1 MKKTSRQRITEFI
14 KTGQVQMSTEIT
26 LAPNMSWC
34 LAKATIVTEVGNTF
48 TGHKLMWRK
57 DDADG
62 QPDATF
68 VGAAETMAIARAIG
82 FCFGEEDM
90 AQEEFDELL
99 VFTIKRVNEL
109 YQSSTRSAKEYVNSI
124 LNDDLRQKATVYLET
139 LLTKTAA
146 SFAVQSIEDGEN
158 D

>member
-1 MKKTSRQRITEFI
+1 MRTELKLDPEMK
-14 KTGQVQMSTEIT
+14 
-26 LAPNMSWC
+26 WC
-34 LAKATIVTEVGNTF
+34 LAKAIVITADGQTF
-48 TGHKLMWRK
+48 VGHKLMWRK

-124 LNDDLRQKATVYLET
+124 LNDDLRQKATVYLEP

>member
-26 LAPNMSWC
+26 LAPDMSWC
-34 LAKATIVTEVGNTF
+34 LAKATIVTEVGNAF

-57 DDADG
+57 DDAG

-82 FCFGEEDM
+82 FFFGEEDITR
-90 AQEEFDELL
+90 EEFDELL

-146 SFAVQSIEDGEN
+146 SFAVQSIEDGN

>member
-1 MKKTSRQRITEFI
+1 MKKTARQRINEFI
-14 KTGQVQMSTEIT
+14 KTGKVEMRTE
-26 LAPNMSWC
+26 LKLDPEMKWC
-34 LAKATIVTEVGNTF
+34 LAKAIVITADGQTF
-48 TGHKLMWRK
+48 AGHKLMWRK

-146 SFAVQSIEDGEN
+146 SFAVQSIEDGN

>member
-1 MKKTSRQRITEFI
+1 VKKTARQRINEFI
-14 KTGQVQMSTEIT
+14 KTGKVEMRTE
-26 LAPNMSWC
+26 LKLDPEMKWC
-34 LAKATIVTEVGNTF
+34 LAKAIVITADGQTF
-48 TGHKLMWRK
+48 AGHKLMWRK

-82 FCFGEEDM
+82 FFFGEEDM

>member
-1 MKKTSRQRITEFI
+1 MKKTSRQRIAEFV
-14 KTGQVQMSTEIT
+14 KTGSVEISSQI
-26 LAPNMSWC
+26 AHDPEMKWC
-34 LAKATIVTEVGNTF
+34 LVKATVLTAEGQRF

-82 FCFGEEDM
+82 FFFGEEDM

>member
-1 MKKTSRQRITEFI
+1 MRTELKLDPEMK
-14 KTGQVQMSTEIT
+14 
-26 LAPNMSWC
+26 WC
-34 LAKATIVTEVGNTF
+34 LAKAIVITADGQTF
-48 TGHKLMWRK
+48 AGHKLMWRK

-109 YQSSTRSAKEYVNSI
+109 YQSSAKSAKDYVNQI
-124 LNDDLRQKATVYLET
+124 VNDDLRQKATVYLET